1 MSDKCVNSEKPLSFE
16 RLGQVRYNFWDLKD
30 KSYYYYYYFKT
41 KGYGF
46 ILYSTILDD
55 ADIDQKVLSIP
66 GIRDRA
72 YIQTGSVSLGVLY
85 RLGQTSLKINLKN
98 NKDKQLHII
107 VENMGRLN
115 FGADVYDSKVNKK
128 ILIVTG
134 KPRFLY
140 SSLAKFELN
149 NL

>member
-1 MSDKCVNSEKPLSFE
+1 
-16 RLGQVRYNFWDLKD
+16 
-30 KSYYYYYYFKT
+30 
-41 KGYGF
+41 
-46 ILYSTILDD
+46 LDD
-55 ADIDQKVLSIP
+55 TDIDQKVLSIP

-115 FGADVYDSKVNKK
+115 FGANVYDSKVNKK
-128 ILIVTG
+128 
-134 KPRFLY
+134 
-140 SSLAKFELN
+140 N
-149 NL
+149 